1 MKIVGKQFKNFRPS
15 PGLMPVPSI
24 QYFTR
29 IYSYPRSLL
38 VGFPA
43 SSILNTR
50 PSKLRWRGI
59 WNVAIF
65 AKVWHFSSQWSL
77 WMKAGCPSSCQ
88 RWSPSRCN
96 GSQRV
101 RILRKK
107 PRSNTPPK
115 NSCLLHSLI
124 VTAWFTSINSQKVK
138 PSIRPT
144 TARLSRPFLSHLRR
158 KRPEKFEQGWILH
171 QDNARP
177 HVSRETMEFFS
188 KKNIE
193 TLPHAPYSP
202 DLAPCDFWLFPQL
215 KTRLEGQCFDNE
227 EGLKQAEQG
236 VLGQLCQGGLLHAFE
251 SWMERI
257 KKCIDVGGIL
267 EKIILIKF
275 FCICDTFQEN
285 SVVSLWF

>member
-15 PGLMPVPSI
+15 PGLMPLPSI

-29 IYSYPRSLL
+29 IYSSPRSLL

-65 AKVWHFSSQWSL
+65 AKVWHFTSQWSL

-101 RILRKK
+101 QILRKK
-107 PRSNTPPK
+107 PRSKTPPK

-124 VTAWFTSINSQKVK
+124 VTAWFTSIGSQKVK
-138 PSIRPT
+138 PSTRPT
-144 TARLSRPFLSHLRR
+144 TVRLSRPFWAISAARGQKNLSKAGYSTKTMPGRTFPGRPWSSSPRRTSKPCPTHLT
-158 KRPEKFEQGWILH
+158 
-171 QDNARP
+171 AR
-177 HVSRETMEFFS
+177 
-188 KKNIE
+188 I
-193 TLPHAPYSP
+193 
-202 DLAPCDFWLFPQL
+202 
-215 KTRLEGQCFDNE
+215 
-227 EGLKQAEQG
+227 
-236 VLGQLCQGGLLHAFE
+236 LLHVTSGYFP
-251 SWMERI
+251 SW
-257 KKCIDVGGIL
+257 KPD
-267 EKIILIKF
+267 
-275 FCICDTFQEN
+275 
-285 SVVSLWF
+285 